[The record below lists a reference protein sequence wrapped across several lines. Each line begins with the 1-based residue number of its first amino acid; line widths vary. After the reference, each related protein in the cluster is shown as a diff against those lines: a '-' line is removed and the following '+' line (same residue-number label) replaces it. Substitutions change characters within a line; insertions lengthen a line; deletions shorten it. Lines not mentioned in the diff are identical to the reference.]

1 MLHRNVGGLDRA
13 LRVAIGIVLLPV
25 GLFLL
30 DGLGGSV
37 LGLTLATIGFVG
49 LGRVGERGQRLL
61 SPIRANGLLD
71 RKAERGRTVALK
83 GGGLQCPSE
92 RSTNSRRI
100 PGHTRSLGP
109 LHPLRRIRPN
119 P

>member
-49 LGRVGERGQRLL
+49 LASGASGFCLLYVPMGFSTARQRGAAPLL
-61 SPIRANGLLD
+61 
-71 RKAERGRTVALK
+71 
-83 GGGLQCPSE
+83 
-92 RSTNSRRI
+92 
-100 PGHTRSLGP
+100 
-109 LHPLRRIRPN
+109 
-119 P
+119 

>member
-49 LGRVGERGQRLL
+49 LVSGASGFCLLYVPMGFSTARQREAAPLL
-61 SPIRANGLLD
+61 
-71 RKAERGRTVALK
+71 
-83 GGGLQCPSE
+83 
-92 RSTNSRRI
+92 
-100 PGHTRSLGP
+100 
-109 LHPLRRIRPN
+109 
-119 P
+119 

>member
-49 LGRVGERGQRLL
+49 LASGASGFCLLYVPMGFSTARQREAAPLL
-61 SPIRANGLLD
+61 
-71 RKAERGRTVALK
+71 
-83 GGGLQCPSE
+83 
-92 RSTNSRRI
+92 
-100 PGHTRSLGP
+100 
-109 LHPLRRIRPN
+109 
-119 P
+119 